1 MKKVKLI
8 IAVVAM
14 LGLVSSSSV
23 YADAFAPGEGLYIG
37 AFVGHSAGHV
47 NAKVVAPGG
56 HTGSVGGITSDDG
69 DITAEITSGG
79 IGLEGIEGGG
89 YLGYGYKMGKMYI
102 GFEMDMAGGGAKFAI
117 KSDRDVLFTKSEDNL
132 TDTAY
137 KTVEV
142 ETKWTAGGGARVG
155 YYVSPTTLVSIK
167 GGIAASKFDASVGA
181 SDSESFYG
189 GGPRI
194 GASIESAL
202 VDIDPNLS
210 VRLAWDY
217 TDYMTAPV
225 NGIGTISEGKGAVNT
240 EVSGAMYNAH
250 IGFQYS
256 FLDVNSLLF

>member
-8 IAVVAM
+8 ITVAAM
-14 LGLVSSSSV
+14 LGLVSSSTV
-23 YADAFAPGEGLYIG
+23 YADGFAPGEGLYIG

-79 IGLEGIEGGG
+79 IGLEGIEGGV

-102 GFEMDMAGGGAKFAI
+102 GFEMDMAGGGAEFEI
-117 KSDRDVLFTKSEDNL
+117 KSDRDVRFTVSSS
-132 TDTAY
+132 DTVDTTY
-137 KTVEV
+137 DKIDV
-142 ETKWTAGGGARVG
+142 ETKWTAGGGARIG
-155 YYVSPTTLVSIK
+155 YYVSESTLVSVK
-167 GGIAASKFDASVGA
+167 GGIAASKFDASVGS

-189 GGPRI
+189 GGARV
-194 GASIESAL
+194 GAAIESAL

-217 TDYMTAPV
+217 TDYMSAPV
-225 NGIGTISEGKGAVNT
+225 NGIGTISEGRGKVNS
-240 EVSGAMYNAH
+240 EVSGGMYNAH
-250 IGFQYS
+250 LGFQYS
-256 FLDVNSLLF
+256 FVDVNSLF